1 MGNASDEAGARG
13 YLMITFSR
21 AAGGIAGELQL
32 RDHGYLS
39 GKKRPDPAAAFAET
53 LGQAGITDLDDLQ
66 PFRPG
71 LVQPLPSEGG
81 LKTCHQAEESGKLLM
96 NRQGN
101 NA

>member
-32 RDHGYLS
+32 RDRGYLS

-53 LGQAGITDLDDLQ
+53 LGQAVRIWMTSS
-66 PFRPG
+66 PSG
-71 LVQPLPSEGG
+71 LALFSHCRR
-81 LKTCHQAEESGKLLM
+81 KA
-96 NRQGN
+96 
-101 NA
+101 A